1 MAMTEIDLSDSSL
14 PSVTRFQLDGSTA
27 NQAHQLNIIDAE
39 TATKMTL
46 RFEGAD
52 GKVAF
57 VTAADA
63 IHANHIAVTKDS
75 TVEFSIAPTKRGNRV
90 SVIYVASATV
100 GTYVSVIL
108 EAGA

>member
-1 MAMTEIDLSDSSL
+1 MAMTEVDLSDAAL
-14 PSVTRFQLDGSTA
+14 PAVTRFQLDGSTA
-27 NQAHQLNIIDAE
+27 NKAHQLNIIDAE

-46 RFEGAD
+46 RFESND

-57 VTAADA
+57 VTAADT
-63 IHANHIAVTKDS
+63 IHDNHIVVTKDS
-75 TVEFSIAPTKRGNRV
+75 TVEFSIAPPGRGNRV
-90 SVIYVASATV
+90 TKVYVASATT

>member
-1 MAMTEIDLSDSSL
+1 MAALPTKPTSSTSL
-14 PSVTRFQLDGSTA
+14 
-27 NQAHQLNIIDAE
+27 
-39 TATKMTL
+39 ML
-46 RFEGAD
+46 RQPQ
-52 GKVAF
+52 KVAF